1 MPLYMCNAKP
11 GAIDE
16 TAKPEIAADVTRIHC
31 DITDAPPTF
40 VHAFF
45 VEGAADLPLNEKSA
59 VVLGTIRGGRNDQQ
73 KQQIAD
79 EITQSIHQ
87 HAGLPVNEIGVLII
101 ETPASWV
108 MEGGDLLPEPGEE
121 AEWLKAHDAKL
132 AAASQ

>member
-11 GAIDE
+11 SAIEGAV
-16 TAKPEIAADVTRIHC
+16 KSKIAADITRIHC
-31 DITDAPPTF
+31 AVTDAPPTF

-45 VEGAADLPLNEKSA
+45 VDGADHLPLNDKSA
-59 VVLGTIRGGRNDQQ
+59 IVLGTIRGGRNDGQ

-79 EITQSIHQ
+79 DITQSVHQ
-87 HAGLPVNEIGVLII
+87 HTGLAVDQIGVLII

-132 AAASQ
+132 AAAGQ